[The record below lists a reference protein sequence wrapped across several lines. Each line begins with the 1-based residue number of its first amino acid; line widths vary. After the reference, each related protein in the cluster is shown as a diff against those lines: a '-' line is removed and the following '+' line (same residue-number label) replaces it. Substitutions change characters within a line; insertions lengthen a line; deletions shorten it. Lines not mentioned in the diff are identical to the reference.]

1 MTWYEKTSER
11 EPWEA
16 VMSRSNVAG
25 YEVIPNVL
33 RSKALNSHSFVA
45 ELNEPLLHKSGLAGL
60 VWEQV
65 MLEIVQVGSPVI
77 EAVNGA
83 I

>member
-1 MTWYEKTSER
+1 MTWYEKTPER
-11 EPWEA
+11 EPWIA

-33 RSKALNSHSFVA
+33 GSKAMNSHSFVA
-45 ELNEPLLHKSGLAGL
+45 ELNEPLLHKSGLAGF

-65 MLEIVQVGSPVI
+65 MLEIAQDGKPVI
-77 EAVNGA
+77 EALNGA